1 MKRICLLL
9 LVSVLVTL
17 IVAPISPTVNSS
29 STPALN
35 PDSQQAQGW
44 PMPPFPKYKSAPAG
58 EILHAQGWPMPPFPK
73 YKSAPAGE
81 NLHA

>member
-29 STPALN
+29 PTPALN

-44 PMPPFPKYKSAPAG
+44 PIPPPPPRKVRSA
-58 EILHAQGWPMPPFPK
+58 EKDLMAQGWPIPPPPPK
-73 YKSAPAGE
+73 SKLARTGLA
-81 NLHA
+81 A